1 MQVYN
6 PAECELRAQLV
17 CVNETWPDQVLVD
30 PGAPPYTVVEQ
41 CWDPSQLEHCSLR
54 LGCPGQTSR
63 FDFFD
68 SIPAPSA
75 CPVSGLSYKLRQLSC
90 TEAHLSVRI
99 PLEMDIWV
107 MPPLLSPFLA
117 AKGTMLAQE
126 IDRLY
131 MGNTTLRWWF
141 LPVDKS
147 CGRWFVDVPM
157 PLECVLEQTFFSFY
171 VDRVWFSYEPIAWTL
186 FVFITLTGTW
196 FGFWTRHAFV
206 GEILRISMLYFQVP
220 AFLTLGYS
228 TLTFT
233 TALGMSASALVI
245 LVYIAYHIWWIG
257 PKQIRFPTRVTL
269 FSVATYGTYTLVF
282 VGVLIWNEIKSP
294 YFGLYK

>member
-1 MQVYN
+1 
-6 PAECELRAQLV
+6 
-17 CVNETWPDQVLVD
+17 
-30 PGAPPYTVVEQ
+30 
-41 CWDPSQLEHCSLR
+41 
-54 LGCPGQTSR
+54 
-63 FDFFD
+63 
-68 SIPAPSA
+68 
-75 CPVSGLSYKLRQLSC
+75 
-90 TEAHLSVRI
+90 VRI
-99 PLEMDIWV
+99 PLEMDLWV
-107 MPPLLSPFLA
+107 MPPLLSPFIA
-117 AKGTMLAQE
+117 AKGTMLTQE
-126 IDRLY
+126 IDRVY

-141 LPVDKS
+141 LPMDRT
-147 CGRWFVDVPM
+147 CGEWSIDVPM

-171 VDRVWFSYEPIAWTL
+171 LDLVWLSYEPIAWTL